1 MIFKLMQRQEEVWL
15 VGGGIAWRTAQCL
28 YGVCKWEENSKF
40 ARDMYG
46 ARVIFM
52 HENVMER
59 RADNLVN

>member
-1 MIFKLMQRQEEVWL
+1 M
-15 VGGGIAWRTAQCL
+15 GGGIALCTAQCL

-46 ARVIFM
+46 AHVIFM

-59 RADNLVN
+59 CADNLVNR

>member
-1 MIFKLMQRQEEVWL
+1 M
-15 VGGGIAWRTAQCL
+15 
-28 YGVCKWEENSKF
+28 CKWEENSKF

-59 RADNLVN
+59 CADNLVNRKCRRHVWGQRGRREVLGDGCVYGGKQR